1 MMEMEDSK
9 LAAKKEA
16 LQELIKMM
24 QDMMV
29 GIEGG
34 EKPEEEESPEQE
46 MLEEKEPEMDS
57 DLSEMV
63 KSEMKKGGKIQAPKR
78 SMLAVSVK
86 ASAPKMGKFGKR

>member
-1 MMEMEDSK
+1 MMEMEDPK
-9 LAAKKEA
+9 LVAKREA
-16 LQELIKMM
+16 LQELIKVM

-29 GIEGG
+29 GMDTG
-34 EKPEEEESPEQE
+34 EKPEEESPEQE

-63 KSEMKKGGKIQAPKR
+63 KSEMKKGGKIKAPKS

-86 ASAPKMGKFGKR
+86 AAAPKMGKFGKR

>member
-1 MMEMEDSK
+1 MMDMQDPK

-29 GIEGG
+29 GIDGG
-34 EKPEEEESPEQE
+34 EKEEEESPEQE

-63 KSEMKKGGKIQAPKR
+63 KSEMKKGGKIQAPKK